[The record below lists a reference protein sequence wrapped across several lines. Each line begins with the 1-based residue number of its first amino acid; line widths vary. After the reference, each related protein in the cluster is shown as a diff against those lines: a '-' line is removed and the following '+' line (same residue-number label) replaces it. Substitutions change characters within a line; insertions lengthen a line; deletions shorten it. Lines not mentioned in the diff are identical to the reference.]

1 MLLDRSVG
9 FAVQLFSALEFAP
22 RLDILFSW
30 NKWWLGTF
38 IDTFKNITL
47 DTCLETLK
55 SDWEQLEK
63 LFLSFQTEQ
72 VFGEF
77 CSMLCELLHAK
88 KILAHPF

>member
-22 RLDILFSW
+22 CLDILFSW
-30 NKWWLGTF
+30 NKWRLGTF

-55 SDWEQLEK
+55 SD
-63 LFLSFQTEQ
+63 
-72 VFGEF
+72 
-77 CSMLCELLHAK
+77 
-88 KILAHPF
+88 